1 VRGKDNQREVDVT
14 AHLYDA
20 DELPVG
26 ERAPLA
32 ALLASAA
39 LPSEDLDVTPGRF
52 WRFRE
57 AHGDA
62 GFAGLEVCGADAL
75 LRSVIVPPQRRG
87 QGHGRAI
94 LAWML
99 DQAARLGVHRVF
111 LLTTTA
117 ADFFAAAD
125 FMRIARDAVPASIRA
140 TSEFASLCP
149 ETAVCMMKPLAPP
162 G

>member
-1 VRGKDNQREVDVT
+1 MT
-14 AHLYDA
+14 AHAFAA

-26 ERAPLA
+26 KRASLA
-32 ALLASAA
+32 ALLASTA
-39 LPSEDLDVTPGRF
+39 LPTDDIDVTSGRF
-52 WRFRE
+52 WRFRD
-57 AHGDA
+57 AHGDV

-75 LRSVIVPPQRRG
+75 LRSVVVPAERRG

-99 DQAARLGVHRVF
+99 DQARRLGVRRVF

-117 ADFFAAAD
+117 VDFFAAAD
-125 FMRIARDAVPASIRA
+125 FTRIARDAAPASIRA

-149 ETAVCMMKPLAPP
+149 ATAACMMKPLTLHR
-162 G
+162 

>member
-1 VRGKDNQREVDVT
+1 MT
-14 AHLYDA
+14 PHPYDA

-26 ERAPLA
+26 ERASLA

-39 LPSEDLDVTPGRF
+39 LPTDDIDVTAGRF
-52 WRFRE
+52 WRFRDT
-57 AHGDA
+57 HGDV
-62 GFAGLEVCGADAL
+62 GFAGLQVCGGDAL
-75 LRSVIVPPQRRG
+75 LRSVVVAPERRRH
-87 QGHGRAI
+87 GHGRAI

-99 DQAARLGVHRVF
+99 DQAESLGVRRVF

-125 FMRIARDAVPASIRA
+125 FTRIARDAAPANIRA

-149 ETAVCMMKPLAPP
+149 ETAVCMMKPLTPH

>member
-1 VRGKDNQREVDVT
+1 MT
-14 AHLYDA
+14 AHLYDV

-26 ERAPLA
+26 ERSTLA

-39 LPSEDLDVTPGRF
+39 LPADDIDLTPGRF
-52 WRFRE
+52 WRFHD
-57 AHGDA
+57 AHGDV
-62 GFAGLEVCGADAL
+62 GFAGLEVHGNDAL
-75 LRSVIVPPQRRG
+75 LRSLLVPAERRG

-94 LAWML
+94 LDWML
-99 DQAARLGVHRVF
+99 DQAASLGVRRVF

-125 FMRIARDAVPASIRA
+125 FTRIARDAAPANIRA

-149 ETAVCMMKPLAPP
+149 ETAVSMMKPLTP